1 MKVDEGRR
9 KFCIAGLTGIS
20 GVLGASVL
28 GSGAVFLGAPG
39 ISNKLEGK
47 WIEAGALA
55 DFEEGLFSRVVL
67 EYEVQDGWAYS
78 NQKMLAFVRRH
89 GDKLLALSATCTHLG
104 CNVRWREESNQFVC
118 PCHAGVYD
126 ENGRWTVMMQ
136 RELKTDSDTDV
147 KINPKKDYSFGIAV
161 FDNSGRHH
169 SYNSPPLKLK
179 F

>member
-9 KFCIAGLTGIS
+9 KFCIAGLAGIS
-20 GVLGASVL
+20 GVLGASAL

-47 WIEAGALA
+47 WIEVGALA
-55 DFEEGLFSRVVL
+55 DFEEGLFSQVVL

-78 NQKMLAFVRRH
+78 NQKMLAFVRRD

-104 CNVRWREESNQFVC
+104 CNVRWRDESNQFVC

-126 ENGRWTVMMQ
+126 ENGDNVSGPPPKPLVR
-136 RELKTDSDTDV
+136 LPA
-147 KINPKKDYSFGIAV
+147 KIKDDLV
-161 FDNSGRHH
+161 LV
-169 SYNSPPLKLK
+169 YNKATEDDANA
-179 F
+179 